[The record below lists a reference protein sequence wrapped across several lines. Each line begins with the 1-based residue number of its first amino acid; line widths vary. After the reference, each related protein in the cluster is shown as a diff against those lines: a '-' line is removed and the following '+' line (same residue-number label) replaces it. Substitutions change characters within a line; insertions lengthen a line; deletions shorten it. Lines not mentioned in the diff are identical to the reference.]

1 MKEVTYTKLVNGTY
15 KVELFGK
22 FIGTVEKKENAWVVI
37 GFNGMEFG
45 ISAKTRKKAM
55 EDYLALINIDAIREH
70 IESTDTE
77 VEPDVKVNIGSYYK
91 MKDGR
96 VAYTG
101 FHGQLVL
108 MYEDGTSEAYDS
120 ELMQVEIMQGKVEEA
135 DKVII
140 DYSKTKFKKG
150 VSKITGDNV
159 TIVGEKIVKLAG
171 SWVHY
176 YIFSIEGK
184 KEYFTEDQDNLVVI
198 GY

>member
-22 FIGTVEKKENAWVVI
+22 FIGTVEKNENAWVVV
-37 GFNGMEFG
+37 GVNGLEFG
-45 ISAKTRKKAM
+45 ISGKTRKSAM
-55 EDYLALINIDAIREH
+55 EQYLGMINIEAIREH
-70 IESTDTE
+70 LDGTE
-77 VEPDVKVNIGSYYK
+77 VAFEDDVKVNIGSYYK

-108 MYEDGTSEAYDS
+108 MYTDGTSEAYDS
-120 ELMQVEIMQGKVEEA
+120 ELMQVELMQGKVQEA
-135 DKVII
+135 DKVIV

-150 VSKITGDNV
+150 VSKITGDNIR
-159 TIVGEKIVKLAG
+159 IVGEKIVKLDG
-171 SWVHY
+171 VWVTY
-176 YIFSIEGK
+176 YIFNIEGE
-184 KEYFTEDQDNLVVI
+184 KEYFTEDQDNVVVI